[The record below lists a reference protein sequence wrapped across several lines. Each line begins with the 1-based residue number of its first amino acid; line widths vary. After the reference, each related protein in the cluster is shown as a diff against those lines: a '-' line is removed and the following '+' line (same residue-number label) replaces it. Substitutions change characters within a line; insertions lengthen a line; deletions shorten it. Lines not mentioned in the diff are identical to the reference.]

1 MAREREHRYLV
12 TINSL
17 VINVLSILLFI
28 GFGYFIYYYIVNL
41 SNIDI
46 EGEFIKVLNIYGNN
60 IIGFILYGLRY
71 ILVLLGCFLIYEV
84 IKGIIYGIKN
94 SCFVLRIEKGDLYCK
109 CSNFIYKKRVILGNV
124 LSYLIGGLLPFVLG
138 IIINNIYL
146 IIIGGMLLVFNV
158 RDLIV
163 SILLIKVKSGT
174 YKYIDY
180 KSRDKIV
187 LDIRKDFDNY
197 KSLLV
202 KDVKLFEEDIN
213 DDNMFRISKLTVV
226 MLLLLVLGVLVG
238 VIL

>member
-1 MAREREHRYLV
+1 M
-12 TINSL
+12 
-17 VINVLSILLFI
+17 
-28 GFGYFIYYYIVNL
+28 
-41 SNIDI
+41 
-46 EGEFIKVLNIYGNN
+46 
-60 IIGFILYGLRY
+60 
-71 ILVLLGCFLIYEV
+71 
-84 IKGIIYGIKN
+84 
-94 SCFVLRIEKGDLYCK
+94 
-109 CSNFIYKKRVILGNV
+109 NF
-124 LSYLIGGLLPFVLG
+124 
-138 IIINNIYL
+138 NNIYL

-213 DDNMFRISKLTVV
+213 DDNMFRISKLTIV
-226 MLLLLVLGVLVG
+226 MLLLLALGVLLG